1 MYKLKKVIPF
11 IMLLYFI
18 IKANECYGMKISE
31 NNVKKT
37 GMEKIKALP
46 HSTKIFIYGNKFFFS
61 LAHSIINNFYE
72 LETLEMNK
80 LYSLKKYLCWGYRL
94 QPSFMTPYSF
104 IDFNVNI
111 LGGIMD
117 SVMFLILSRSKGH
130 INITTK
136 GFYIFTSP
144 FNINL
149 NLKITKDFYI
159 AINLT
164 GILRT
169 VALLFLIRNKNIN
182 EEKGKEN
189 IFIENNN
196 LNNNLNEDIN
206 NNQKDNLNN
215 VNLNNKQENNVNNA
229 NLNNNQDNIP
239 NDANLNNNPKGGD
252 DEWEKI
258 RKGEGI
264 TDEQNQKLEEMYNE
278 LEKDFY
284 ISLFLNE
291 IEIKKEIFKQ
301 NFNREKIIH
310 YIEEKM

>member
-111 LGGIMD
+111 LGGIID
-117 SVMFLILSRSKGH
+117 SVMFLILSHSKEY
-130 INITTK
+130 INTMTK

-149 NLKITKDFYI
+149 NLKITKNFYI

-182 EEKGKEN
+182 EGKEEKK

-196 LNNNLNEDIN
+196 IN
-206 NNQKDNLNN
+206 NNPKDNLNN
-215 VNLNNKQENNVNNA
+215 ANFVN
-229 NLNNNQDNIP
+229 I
-239 NDANLNNNPKGGD
+239 NNNPKD
-252 DEWEKI
+252 
-258 RKGEGI
+258 
-264 TDEQNQKLEEMYNE
+264 N
-278 LEKDFY
+278 
-284 ISLFLNE
+284 LNNI
-291 IEIKKEIFKQ
+291 IEIKNNENNNIEMSKENEEKIKEITDSLEYDFSIL
-301 NFNREKIIH
+301 NFITNDNLRNMIIKNNYDENKVREKID
-310 YIEEKM
+310 KLM

>member
-1 MYKLKKVIPF
+1 MYKLKRTVF
-11 IMLLYFI
+11 YIMFLSFI
-18 IKANECYGMKISE
+18 IKANECYGMKISKMKE
-31 NNVKKT
+31 ERQSL
-37 GMEKIKALP
+37 EKIKKLP
-46 HSTKIFIYGNKFFFS
+46 YSKIFIYGNKIFFS

-80 LYSLKKYLCWGYRL
+80 LYFLKKYLCWGYRL

-117 SVMFLILSRSKGH
+117 SVMFLILSHSKES

-136 GFYIFTSP
+136 GFYIFTSY

-149 NLKITKDFYI
+149 NLKVTKDFYI

-169 VALLFLIRNKNIN
+169 VALLFLIKNKNIN

-189 IFIENNN
+189 INN

-215 VNLNNKQENNVNNA
+215 ATFVNID
-229 NLNNNQDNIP
+229 NNQDNIP
-239 NDANLNNNPKGGD
+239 NDANLNNNSKDD

-258 RKGEGI
+258 RKKKGI
-264 TDEQNQKLEEMYNE
+264 TDEQNQKIKKMYNE
-278 LEKDFY
+278 LEEAFY
-284 ISLFLNE
+284 FSQYINE
-291 IEIKKEIFKQ
+291 IETKVQIFEN
-301 NFNREKIIH
+301 NFNKEEIEKFIIN
-310 YIEEKM
+310 KM

>member
-1 MYKLKKVIPF
+1 MYKLKRIVF
-11 IMLLYFI
+11 YIMFLSFI
-18 IKANECYGMKISE
+18 IKTNKCHGMKISE

-46 HSTKIFIYGNKFFFS
+46 HSTKIFIYDNKIFFS

-80 LYSLKKYLCWGYRL
+80 EYSLKKYLCWGYRL
-94 QPSFMTPYSF
+94 QPSFMSPYSF
-104 IDFNVNI
+104 LDFNVNI

-117 SVMFLILSRSKGH
+117 SLMFLILSHSKGH
-130 INITTK
+130 INTTTK

-149 NLKITKDFYI
+149 NLKVTKDFYI

-169 VALLFLIRNKNIN
+169 AALLFLIRNKNIN
-182 EEKGKEN
+182 EEKGEEN

-196 LNNNLNEDIN
+196 LNNATF
-206 NNQKDNLNN
+206 
-215 VNLNNKQENNVNNA
+215 VNID
-229 NLNNNQDNIP
+229 NNQDNIP
-239 NDANLNNNPKGGD
+239 NDANLNNNSKDD

-258 RKGEGI
+258 RKKKGI
-264 TDEQNQKLEEMYNE
+264 TDEQNQQIEKMYNE
-278 LEKDFY
+278 LEDVFY
-284 ISLFLNE
+284 FSLFINE
-291 IEIKKEIFKQ
+291 IEMKVQIFENNFDKEEI
-301 NFNREKIIH
+301 EKFIIS
-310 YIEEKM
+310 KM

>member
-1 MYKLKKVIPF
+1 MHKLKRIVF
-11 IMLLYFI
+11 YIMLISFI

-111 LGGIMD
+111 LGGIID
-117 SVMFLILSRSKGH
+117 SVMFLILSHSKEY
-130 INITTK
+130 INTMTK

-149 NLKITKDFYI
+149 NLKITKNFYI

-182 EEKGKEN
+182 EGKEEKK

-196 LNNNLNEDIN
+196 IN
-206 NNQKDNLNN
+206 NNPKDNLNN
-215 VNLNNKQENNVNNA
+215 ANFVN
-229 NLNNNQDNIP
+229 I
-239 NDANLNNNPKGGD
+239 NNNPKD
-252 DEWEKI
+252 
-258 RKGEGI
+258 
-264 TDEQNQKLEEMYNE
+264 N
-278 LEKDFY
+278 
-284 ISLFLNE
+284 LNNI
-291 IEIKKEIFKQ
+291 IEIKNNENNNIEMSKENEEKIKEITDSLEYDFSIL
-301 NFNREKIIH
+301 NFITNDNLRNMIIKNNYDENKVREKID
-310 YIEEKM
+310 KLM